1 GRRSTRRHSR
11 SCRVRS
17 ERQRS
22 AEPGAPAGD
31 SQTSADCRGG
41 EVMRGRR
48 AVVPLI
54 TLMLATLLELSSVA
68 AKSITFGEAQA
79 SQAPAATELTGVEV
93 GRNADGVTV
102 TLKGNGK
109 LAYGTLQEADRPP
122 LRLVVDFPGVR
133 PNVPPATPGQGAL
146 RRVRVAL
153 NNPNPLV
160 TRVVLDLDVKVTY
173 SVKPSPDGREV
184 TLVLASPSGEQT
196 AAEPAH
202 AARMPAPVEAAA
214 AAAPAVANR
223 LTGVTVGSA
232 PEGVTLTLRGNGKLP
247 AAEIEE
253 GKDAPPRLVLS
264 FAGVRPATTALTNI
278 KKGLVDRV
286 RVAANGT
293 P

>member
-1 GRRSTRRHSR
+1 
-11 SCRVRS
+11 
-17 ERQRS
+17 
-22 AEPGAPAGD
+22 
-31 SQTSADCRGG
+31 
-41 EVMRGRR
+41 
-48 AVVPLI
+48 
-54 TLMLATLLELSSVA
+54 MLATLLELSSVA

-79 SQAPAATELTGVEV
+79 AQAPAATELTGVEV

-173 SVKPSPDGREV
+173 SVKASPDGREV

-202 AARMPAPVEAAA
+202 AARLKEMAELLDKLMKEHDALPDRMPLDGGIKNV
-214 AAAPAVANR
+214 
-223 LTGVTVGSA
+223 
-232 PEGVTLTLRGNGKLP
+232 LP
-247 AAEIEE
+247 
-253 GKDAPPRLVLS
+253 K
-264 FAGVRPATTALTNI
+264 F
-278 KKGLVDRV
+278 
-286 RVAANGT
+286 
-293 P
+293 